1 MSLVHPPLNLVCS
14 ADVLEL
20 SSAMPQLLSNP
31 FFTSRSDRVDLA
43 RQRYFEEGQTPSGVI
58 SDAVFQSWARCQRLH
73 TNPHGK
79 VEFQPVTASRAHLAL
94 QKNRALHEA
103 WLAELP
109 RLEATLRST
118 SCAAMLTDATG
129 VLIGATCAGRSHEQ
143 LMPVATRIGVNLS
156 EEAVGTTAP
165 GVVARSGHSVCVMG
179 SEHYFD
185 SVKAMQCAAAPIRDM
200 NGRMVGVLDISSEA
214 LAFAFDAAAVVGIF
228 AGAIE
233 NRLLIAQSAD
243 HLVIRIQVSES
254 MLDSPNT
261 GLLGVDTHGM
271 LAWHNGVASRLV
283 GLPVPTDAHQRHRAE
298 SVLGLGLSDLLDL
311 TCVDPAPFRLP
322 NGLLVWARVELQARD
337 GYRDLVA
344 ACPTPCAPGGALL
357 AQDMPATANASIEN
371 VARRALPP
379 AAPGEI
385 MDTESSAA
393 TERAADKT
401 IDASLRGSDRDL
413 ILRALDECGGNVSKA
428 ARKLKVSRGL
438 IYRRMN
444 AARHTAC

>member
-1 MSLVHPPLNLVCS
+1 
-14 ADVLEL
+14 
-20 SSAMPQLLSNP
+20 MPQLPSNP
-31 FFTSRSDRVDLA
+31 FFTSRSDRVELA
-43 RQRYFEEGQTPSGVI
+43 RQRYFEEGQMPSGVI

-73 TNPHGK
+73 TDPRGK

-94 QKNRALHEA
+94 QKNRPLHEA

-109 RLEATLRST
+109 RLEATLKST

-129 VLIGATCAGRSHEQ
+129 VLIGSTCAGRSHEQ
-143 LMPVATRIGVNLS
+143 LMPIATRIGVNLS

-165 GVVARSGHSVCVMG
+165 GVVARSGQPICVMG

-185 SVKAMQCAAAPIRDM
+185 GIKAMQCAAAPIRDM
-200 NGRMVGVLDISSEA
+200 HGRMVGVLDISSEA

-283 GLPVPTDAHQRHRAE
+283 GLPEPTDAQEPHRAE
-298 SVLGLGLSDLLDL
+298 AVLGLGLSELLDL
-311 TCVDPAPFRLP
+311 TLADPAPVRLP
-322 NGLLVWARVELQARD
+322 NGLLVWARVDLQARD
-337 GYRDLVA
+337 GHRDLVA
-344 ACPTPCAPGGALL
+344 ASPRAFFVTHDVLTEDAP
-357 AQDMPATANASIEN
+357 AS
-371 VARRALPP
+371 
-379 AAPGEI
+379 AAPSTADSVVDAQESSE
-385 MDTESSAA
+385 DTERKS
-393 TERAADKT
+393 ERT
-401 IDASLRGSDRDL
+401 VDASLRDSDRDL
-413 ILRALDECGGNVSKA
+413 ILRALDECNGNVSKA

-438 IYRRMN
+438 IYRRMGSDQGVSS
-444 AARHTAC
+444 

>member
-1 MSLVHPPLNLVCS
+1 
-14 ADVLEL
+14 
-20 SSAMPQLLSNP
+20 MPQLPSNP
-31 FFTSRSDRVDLA
+31 FFTSRSDRVELA
-43 RQRYFEEGQTPSGVI
+43 RQRYFEEGQMPSGVI

-73 TNPHGK
+73 TDPHGK

-94 QKNRALHEA
+94 QKNRPLHEA

-109 RLEATLRST
+109 RLEATLKST

-129 VLIGATCAGRSHEQ
+129 VLIGSTCAGRSHEQ
-143 LMPVATRIGVNLS
+143 LMPIATRIGVNLS

-165 GVVARSGHSVCVMG
+165 GVVARSGQPVCVMG

-200 NGRMVGVLDISSEA
+200 HGRMVGVLDISSEA
-214 LAFAFDAAAVVGIF
+214 MAFAFDAAAVVGIF

-283 GLPVPTDAHQRHRAE
+283 GLPASTDVHEQHRADV
-298 SVLGLGLSDLLDL
+298 VLGLGLSELLDL
-311 TCVDPAPFRLP
+311 TLSDPAPVRLP
-322 NGLLVWARVELQARD
+322 NGLLVWARVDLQARD
-337 GYRDLVA
+337 GHRDLVA
-344 ACPTPCAPGGALL
+344 ASPRTIIANHDLLTEDVPSRAVPSTADGAE
-357 AQDMPATANASIEN
+357 SI
-371 VARRALPP
+371 VAA
-379 AAPGEI
+379 EESSE
-385 MDTESSAA
+385 DTERMS
-393 TERAADKT
+393 ERT
-401 IDASLRGSDRDL
+401 VDASLRESDRDL
-413 ILRALDECGGNVSKA
+413 IFRALDECNGNVSKA

-438 IYRRMN
+438 IYRRMGSDQGVSS
-444 AARHTAC
+444 

>member
-1 MSLVHPPLNLVCS
+1 
-14 ADVLEL
+14 
-20 SSAMPQLLSNP
+20 MPQLPSNP
-31 FFTSRSDRVDLA
+31 FFTSRSDRVELA
-43 RQRYFEEGQTPSGVI
+43 RQRYFEEGKMPSGVI

-94 QKNRALHEA
+94 QKNRPLHEA

-109 RLEATLRST
+109 RLEATLKST

-129 VLIGATCAGRSHEQ
+129 VLIGSTCAGRSHEQ
-143 LMPVATRIGVNLS
+143 LMPIATRIGVNLS

-165 GVVARSGHSVCVMG
+165 GVVARSGQPICVMG

-200 NGRMVGVLDISSEA
+200 HGRMVGVLDISSEA
-214 LAFAFDAAAVVGIF
+214 VAFAFDAAAIVGIF

-283 GLPVPTDAHQRHRAE
+283 GLPASMDVHERHRAE
-298 SVLGLGLSDLLDL
+298 AVLGLGLSELLDL
-311 TCVDPAPFRLP
+311 TLADPAPVRLP
-322 NGLLVWARVELQARD
+322 NGLLVWARVDLQARD
-337 GYRDLVA
+337 GHRDLVA
-344 ACPTPCAPGGALL
+344 ASPRAFIVDHEVLTEDAPAS
-357 AQDMPATANASIEN
+357 ADPSTADSV
-371 VARRALPP
+371 VAA
-379 AAPGEI
+379 E
-385 MDTESSAA
+385 ESSED
-393 TERAADKT
+393 TDRTSERA
-401 IDASLRGSDRDL
+401 IDASLRDSDRDL
-413 ILRALDECGGNVSKA
+413 ILRALDECKGNVSKA

-444 AARHTAC
+444 SDQSASS

>member
-1 MSLVHPPLNLVCS
+1 MS
-14 ADVLEL
+14 
-20 SSAMPQLLSNP
+20 QLPSNP
-31 FFTSRSDRVDLA
+31 FFTSRSDRVELA
-43 RQRYFEEGQTPSGVI
+43 RQRYFEEGEMPSGVI

-73 TNPHGK
+73 TDPRGK

-94 QKNRALHEA
+94 QKNRPLHEA
-103 WLAELP
+103 WVAELP
-109 RLEATLRST
+109 RLEATLKST

-129 VLIGATCAGRSHEQ
+129 VLIGSTCAGRSHEQ
-143 LMPVATRIGVNLS
+143 LMPIATRIGVNLS

-165 GVVARSGHSVCVMG
+165 GVVARSGLPVCVMG

-200 NGRMVGVLDISSEA
+200 HGRMVGVLDISSEA

-283 GLPVPTDAHQRHRAE
+283 GLPASTDAHERYRAE
-298 SVLGLGLSDLLDL
+298 SVLGLGISELLDL
-311 TCVDPAPFRLP
+311 TLADPAPVRLP
-322 NGLLVWARVELQARD
+322 NGLLVWARVDLQARD
-337 GYRDLVA
+337 GHRDLVA
-344 ACPTPCAPGGALL
+344 AATRAFIARQDVLAHDTQASEDTSTADCTEGVAASGESFEETNHAPSLDAEEK
-357 AQDMPATANASIEN
+357 S
-371 VARRALPP
+371 
-379 AAPGEI
+379 
-385 MDTESSAA
+385 
-393 TERAADKT
+393 ERA
-401 IDASLRGSDRDL
+401 IDASLRDSDRDL
-413 ILRALDECGGNVSKA
+413 ILRALEECNGNVSKA

-438 IYRRMN
+438 IYRRMG
-444 AARHTAC
+444 ADQSASV

>member
-1 MSLVHPPLNLVCS
+1 
-14 ADVLEL
+14 
-20 SSAMPQLLSNP
+20 MPQLPSNP
-31 FFTSRSDRVDLA
+31 FFTSRSDRVELA
-43 RQRYFEEGQTPSGVI
+43 RQRYFEEGQMPSGVI

-73 TNPHGK
+73 TDPHGK

-94 QKNRALHEA
+94 QKNRPLYEA

-109 RLEATLRST
+109 RLEATLKST

-129 VLIGATCAGRSHEQ
+129 VLIGSTCAGRSHEQ
-143 LMPVATRIGVNLS
+143 LMPIATRIGVNLS

-165 GVVARSGHSVCVMG
+165 GVVARSGHPVCVMG

-200 NGRMVGVLDISSEA
+200 HGRMVGVLDISSEA
-214 LAFAFDAAAVVGIF
+214 MAFAFDAAAVVGIF

-283 GLPVPTDAHQRHRAE
+283 GLPASVDAHEKHRAE
-298 SVLGLGLSDLLDL
+298 SVLGLGLSELLDL
-311 TCVDPAPFRLP
+311 TLADPAPVRLP
-322 NGLLVWARVELQARD
+322 NGLMVWARVDLQARD
-337 GYRDLVA
+337 GHRDLVA
-344 ACPTPCAPGGALL
+344 ASPRTYIARQEALDHEMQ
-357 AQDMPATANASIEN
+357 ASEDTSTADSTES
-371 VARRALPP
+371 V
-379 AAPGEI
+379 AAPGKSFEETNHAPSL
-385 MDTESSAA
+385 DAEEKSEHA
-393 TERAADKT
+393 
-401 IDASLRGSDRDL
+401 IDASLRDADRDL
-413 ILRALDECGGNVSKA
+413 ILRALDECKGNVSRA

-438 IYRRMN
+438 IYRRM
-444 AARHTAC
+444 ADDKSASA